1 MSDESNN
8 NDRPAAT
15 SGHNRRTFI
24 KGLGVAT
31 ASVAMPRIW
40 IPNPAYAQTTARGE
54 VKHLIYIRL
63 SGGFR
68 FTAAFNGGVADR
80 FNPWGRP
87 SKTGDGTEWTPSALL
102 ERASWLQ
109 GEEGAARSA
118 LGMRPVNEITNQIAV
133 LPCVDHEP
141 TSGSADG
148 NHNTGLWRFN
158 TGYASN
164 ETGIFTM
171 INYGLRDRQPDTPD
185 GVVLPAFVLGG
196 GGMGNGTGIYAGY
209 RPPVLQDGFEGF
221 GFDAAKSLPSWARDM
236 AARLDTNTYD
246 RHHPTLRPPIDA
258 YIQSREATARY
269 NEIFNDPALQ
279 VNNGSEEP
287 FDGISN
293 AQLTTMFGNSGTAR
307 NLRLGLRL
315 FHFGC
320 PAVFMN
326 QGGYDMHSDEEDN
339 LPGRM
344 EELNQLISALY
355 AALQMMEHPSGGTY
369 WDHTL
374 VVFGSEFGRTA
385 RGGKFN
391 SAGGS
396 DHGGDYATR
405 WMSMPFMGGVVSA
418 AGSGGRSFG
427 AVAAEDLAPTGKVYS
442 YRATMKTV
450 MDMLGC
456 DHAEFFPADE
466 PFNDLLV

>member
-1 MSDESNN
+1 MSEDPKHTAGP
-8 NDRPAAT
+8 DR
-15 SGHNRRTFI
+15 RLFL

-40 IPNPAYAQTTARGE
+40 VPKPAFAQTEGRGA
-54 VKHLIYIRL
+54 VKHLIYVRL

-68 FTAAFNGGVADR
+68 FTAAFNGGVAER

-87 SKTGDGTEWTPSALL
+87 AKTADGTEWTPSELLGRSPWLDGAL
-102 ERASWLQ
+102 S
-109 GEEGAARSA
+109 G
-118 LGMRPVNEITNQIAV
+118 LGMKPVTEFTNDIAL

-148 NHNTGLWRFN
+148 NHNTGLMRFN

-164 ETGIFTM
+164 GTGIFTM
-171 INYGLRDRQPDTPD
+171 LNYGLRNREPANPGD
-185 GVVLPAFVLGG
+185 VILPAFVLGG
-196 GGMGNGTGIYAGY
+196 GGMGNGTGLYAGY

-221 GFDAAKSLPSWARDM
+221 GFDAAKSLPGWARSMSAQVDKNV
-236 AARLDTNTYD
+236 LN
-246 RHHPTLRPPIDA
+246 RHHPTLRPPIDG

-269 NEIFNDPALQ
+269 NAIFNDPALQ
-279 VNNGSEEP
+279 ISNASDEAV
-287 FDGISN
+287 DGISN
-293 AQLTTMFGNSGTAR
+293 TEMATMFGNSGTAR
-307 NLRLGLRL
+307 NLRLALRL

-320 PAVFMN
+320 PAVFLN

-344 EELNQLISALY
+344 AELNQLISALN
-355 AALQMMEHPSGGTY
+355 AALKRMTHPSGGTY

-374 VVFGSEFGRTA
+374 VVFGSEFGRTT

-405 WMSMPFMGGVVSA
+405 WMSMPFMGGVISA
-418 AGSGGRSFG
+418 AGTGGRSFG
-427 AVAAEDLAPTGKVYS
+427 GVSREDLSPTGKVYS
-442 YRATMKTV
+442 YRATMKTLL
-450 MDMLGC
+450 DLLGC
-456 DHAEFFPADE
+456 DHTEFFPADE
-466 PFNDLLV
+466 PFNDLLG

>member
-1 MSDESNN
+1 MSD
-8 NDRPAAT
+8 DKTKRG
-15 SGHNRRTFI
+15 GHDRRTFL
-24 KGLGVAT
+24 KGLTVAT

-40 IPNPAYAQTTARGE
+40 IPRDAYAQTSGRGA

-68 FTAAFNGGVADR
+68 FTTAFNGGVADR
-80 FNPWGRP
+80 FNPFGKP
-87 SKTGDGTEWTPSALL
+87 SKTAAGTEWTPSSLL
-102 ERASWLQ
+102 ESASWLQ
-109 GEEGAARSA
+109 GDGGAALA
-118 LGMRPVNEITNQIAV
+118 DLGMRPVTDLTGDIAV
-133 LPCVDHEP
+133 IPCVDHEP
-141 TSGSADG
+141 TAGSADG
-148 NHNTGLWRFN
+148 NHNTGLMRFN

-164 ETGIFTM
+164 GTGIFTM
-171 INYGLRDRQPDTPD
+171 LNYGLRNREADP
-185 GVVLPAFVLGG
+185 GEVILPAFVLGG
-196 GGMGNGTGIYAGY
+196 GGMGAGTGIYAGY

-221 GFDAAKSLPSWARDM
+221 GFDADSSLPRWAREM
-236 AARLDTNTYD
+236 AAKVDRNMLE
-246 RHHPTLRPPIDA
+246 RHHPSVRPPIDA

-269 NEIFNDPALQ
+269 AEIFNDPALQ
-279 VNNGSEEP
+279 VSNGSDEP
-287 FDGISN
+287 FDGLSN
-293 AQLTTMFGNSGTAR
+293 AQLETMFGNSGTAR
-307 NLRLGLRL
+307 NLRLALRL

-326 QGGYDMHSDEEDN
+326 QGGYDMHSGEEDG

-344 EELNQLISALY
+344 DELNRLISALH
-355 AALQMMEHPSGGTY
+355 AALRAMQHPSGGTY

-405 WMSMPFMGGVVSA
+405 WMSMPFFGGVISA
-418 AGSGGRSFG
+418 AGKGGRTLG
-427 AVAAEDLAPTGKVYS
+427 EVAQADLAPTGKVYS
-442 YRATMKTV
+442 YRATMKTL
-450 MDMLGC
+450 MDLLGC

-466 PFNDLLV
+466 PFNDFFA

>member
-1 MSDESNN
+1 MTDH
-8 NDRPAAT
+8 NDQNDKKGG
-15 SGHNRRTFI
+15 GHNRRTFL

-40 IPNPAYAQTTARGE
+40 VPKPAYAQTEGRGV

-68 FTAAFNGGVADR
+68 FTAAFNGGVAER
-80 FNPWGRP
+80 YNPWGRP
-87 SKTGDGTEWTPSALL
+87 GKTADGTEWVPSDLL
-102 ERASWLQ
+102 SRASWLD
-109 GEEGAARSA
+109 GEEGAARAA
-118 LGMRPVNEITNQIAV
+118 LGMEPVNLLTNQIAL

-158 TGYASN
+158 SGYAS
-164 ETGIFTM
+164 EGTGIFTM
-171 INYGLRDRQPDTPD
+171 INYGLRNRQPDTPD

-196 GGMGNGTGIYAGY
+196 GGMGNGTGLYAGY

-221 GFDAAKSLPSWARDM
+221 GFDAASSLPSWAREM
-236 AARLDTNTYD
+236 SARLDNNVFD

-279 VNNGSEEP
+279 VNNGSDEA

-293 AQLTTMFGNSGTAR
+293 AQLELMLGNSGTAR

-339 LPGRM
+339 LPGRID
-344 EELNQLISALY
+344 ELNQLISGLN
-355 AALQMMEHPSGGTY
+355 AALKMMEHPSGGTY

-374 VVFGSEFGRTA
+374 VVLGSEFGRTT
-385 RGGKFN
+385 RGNKFN

-405 WMSMPFMGGVVSA
+405 WMSMPFMGGAITA
-418 AGSGGRSFG
+418 AGNGGRTFG
-427 AVAAEDLAPTGKVYS
+427 ETTSEDLSPAGQVYS

-450 MDMLGC
+450 MDLLGC
-456 DHAEFFPADE
+456 EHEEFFPADE
-466 PFNDLLV
+466 PFNDLIA